1 MGKNSKESSSH
12 AGQGSKPERSRQCTD
27 RDNPKQRPL
36 AKSNAIRK
44 AKTSVGC
51 FNDETINARNEGW
64 ESGYK
69 MGLALAADLGN
80 MISFYETKISSLEKE
95 LKHFKE
101 LAKR

>member
-27 RDNPKQRPL
+27 RDNSKQRPL

-69 MGLALAADLGN
+69 MGREQ

-95 LKHFKE
+95 LNHFRE

>member
-1 MGKNSKESSSH
+1 MGKDSKKGSGD
-12 AGQGSKPERSRQCTD
+12 AGQGGKPERSGQCAS
-27 RDNPKQRPL
+27 RHNPEQRPL

-69 MGLALAADLGN
+69 MGREQ

-95 LKHFKE
+95 LNHFKE

>member
-1 MGKNSKESSSH
+1 MGKDSKKGSGH
-12 AGQGSKPERSRQCTD
+12 AGQGSEPERSGQCVS
-27 RDNPKQRPL
+27 RHNPEPRPM
-36 AKSNAIRK
+36 AKSNAPRK

-64 ESGYK
+64 KSGYK
-69 MGLALAADLGN
+69 MGREQ
-80 MISFYETKISSLEKE
+80 MISFYETKISNLEKE

>member
-1 MGKNSKESSSH
+1 MGKDSKKGSGD
-12 AGQGSKPERSRQCTD
+12 AGQGSKPERSGQCAD
-27 RDNPKQRPL
+27 RDNPEQRPL

-69 MGLALAADLGN
+69 MGREQ

-95 LKHFKE
+95 LNHFKE

>member
-12 AGQGSKPERSRQCTD
+12 AGQGSEPERSGQCAD

-69 MGLALAADLGN
+69 MGREQ

-95 LKHFKE
+95 LNHFRE

>member
-12 AGQGSKPERSRQCTD
+12 AGQGGKPERSRQCTD
-27 RDNPKQRPL
+27 RDNSKQRPL

-69 MGLALAADLGN
+69 MGREQ

>member
-1 MGKNSKESSSH
+1 MGKNSKESSSY
-12 AGQGSKPERSRQCTD
+12 AGQGSKPERSGQCAD

-69 MGLALAADLGN
+69 MGREQ

-95 LKHFKE
+95 LKHFRE

>member
-1 MGKNSKESSSH
+1 MGKNSTESSSH

-27 RDNPKQRPL
+27 RDNSKQRPL

-69 MGLALAADLGN
+69 MGREQ

-95 LKHFKE
+95 LNHFRE

>member
-1 MGKNSKESSSH
+1 MGKDSKKGSGD
-12 AGQGSKPERSRQCTD
+12 AGQGGKPERSGQCAD
-27 RDNPKQRPL
+27 RDNPEQRPL

-80 MISFYETKISSLEKE
+80 MISFYESKISSLEKE

>member
-1 MGKNSKESSSH
+1 MGKDSKESSSY

-69 MGLALAADLGN
+69 MGREQ

-95 LKHFKE
+95 LNHFKE

>member
-1 MGKNSKESSSH
+1 MGKNSTESSSH
-12 AGQGSKPERSRQCTD
+12 AGQGGKPERSGQCAS
-27 RDNPKQRPL
+27 RHNPEQRPL

-69 MGLALAADLGN
+69 MGRALAADLGN
-80 MISFYETKISSLEKE
+80 MISFYESKISSLEKE

>member
-1 MGKNSKESSSH
+1 MGKDSKKGSGD
-12 AGQGSKPERSRQCTD
+12 AGQGSKPERSGQCAD
-27 RDNPKQRPL
+27 RDNPDPRPL

-64 ESGYK
+64 ESGHK
-69 MGLALAADLGN
+69 MGREQ

-95 LKHFKE
+95 LNHFKE

>member
-1 MGKNSKESSSH
+1 MGKNSTESSSH

-27 RDNPKQRPL
+27 RDNSKQRPL

-69 MGLALAADLGN
+69 MGREQ

-95 LKHFKE
+95 LNHFKE

>member
-1 MGKNSKESSSH
+1 MGKNSTESSSH
-12 AGQGSKPERSRQCTD
+12 AGQGGKPERSGQCAD
-27 RDNPKQRPL
+27 RNNSKQRPL

-69 MGLALAADLGN
+69 MGREQ

-95 LKHFKE
+95 LNHFKE